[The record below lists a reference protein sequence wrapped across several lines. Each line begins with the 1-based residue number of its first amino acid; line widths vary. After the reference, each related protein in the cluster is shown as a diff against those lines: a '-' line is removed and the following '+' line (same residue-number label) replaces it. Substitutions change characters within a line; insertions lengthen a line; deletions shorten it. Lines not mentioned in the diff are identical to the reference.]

1 MRLLYSRRRVFLT
14 ELIERHCGPHALSD
28 FSDNAGLHL
37 ILNLPDEADDVAIA
51 RDANARNIL
60 VRPLSRYYL
69 TTQRKKGLLMG
80 FASQP
85 ETQMEPAFNIL
96 LACLKM
102 HCPQALAEAETKRP
116 NVMWGVIGD
125 WRSD

>member
-1 MRLLYSRRRVFLT
+1 M
-14 ELIERHCGPHALSD
+14 
-28 FSDNAGLHL
+28 
-37 ILNLPDEADDVAIA
+37 AIA

-96 LACLKM
+96 LECLKM
-102 HCPQALAEAETKRP
+102 HCPQALAEAEKQNAPT
-116 NVMWGVIGD
+116 
-125 WRSD
+125 